1 MKILAIET
9 SCDETAISVVEAD
22 GGLTA
27 PQFKILSHQVASQI
41 ATHAPFGGVVPSVA
55 KREHGRLLI
64 PLLKSALTEA
74 SLTTPGITAW
84 PAGADELLAREPEL
98 AMVAKK
104 FFAESGQPTIDAIA
118 VTVGPGLEPALWV
131 GLNLAKLLSAAWARP
146 FVPVNHLEGHIV
158 SVLLEANNNLAF
170 PTLALIISGGH
181 TELVLATDFHH
192 YERLG
197 ATRDDAVGEAFDKV
211 ARLLGLPYPGG
222 PALSQLASQGENF
235 NRWHLPRP
243 MIDSPDLDFSF
254 SGLKTAV
261 RYAIQ
266 KHGELNEA
274 DKKSLAREFEDA
286 VIEVLLGKTL
296 KALTQTG
303 AKSLIIGGGVIANTR
318 LRAAFAAAL
327 ADQHPSVPL
336 HLPTKNLSTDNAT
349 MIALAGYLRFVAGEF
364 IPSGEALAAG
374 GPAARG
380 NLSLK

>member
-9 SCDETAISVVEAD
+9 SCDETAISLVEAD

-27 PQFKILSHQVASQI
+27 PRFKILSHQVASQV

-64 PLLKSALTEA
+64 PLLKSALAEA
-74 SLTTPGITAW
+74 DLTTPGVTPW
-84 PAGADELLAREPEL
+84 PARADDLLVREPDL
-98 AMVAKK
+98 AAAAKQ
-104 FFAESGQPTIDAIA
+104 FFAESGQPTIDAVA

-131 GLNLAKLLSAAWARP
+131 GLNLAKLLASAWRQP
-146 FVPVNHLEGHIV
+146 LVPVNHLEGHIV
-158 SVLLEANNNLAF
+158 SVLFEANDNLMF
-170 PTLALIISGGH
+170 PALALIVSGGH

-197 ATRDDAVGEAFDKV
+197 GTRDDAVGEAFDKV

-222 PALSQLASQGENF
+222 PAISELASQGENL

-266 KHGELNEA
+266 KHGQLNKT
-274 DKKSLAREFEDA
+274 DKISLAREFEDA
-286 VIEVLLGKTL
+286 VIEVLLAKTL
-296 KALTQTG
+296 KALAQTG
-303 AKSLIIGGGVIANTR
+303 AKSLIIGGGVIANAR

-327 ADQHPSVPL
+327 AEKFPAISL
-336 HLPTKNLSTDNAT
+336 RLPVKNLSTDNAT
-349 MIALAGYLRFVAGEF
+349 MIALAGYLRFAAGES
-364 IPSGEALAAG
+364 ILPERALATG

-380 NLSLK
+380 NLPLK